1 MRYLIRISLIALG
14 LAVSNP
20 AMAQTVCTQN
30 GASIVCNN
38 GLTGTRVGNAII
50 WNDGSSQRITPTAPR
65 NIYGPSARPNGRPYN
80 PANPSSGV
88 PSEIYGR

>member
-1 MRYLIRISLIALG
+1 MKLLINTFMIALV
-14 LAVSNP
+14 LPMPDP